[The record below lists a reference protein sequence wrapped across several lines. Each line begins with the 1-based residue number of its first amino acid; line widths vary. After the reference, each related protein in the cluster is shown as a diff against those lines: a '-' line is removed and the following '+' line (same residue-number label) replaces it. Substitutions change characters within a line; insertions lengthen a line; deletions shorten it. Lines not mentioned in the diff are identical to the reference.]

1 MKCNLVEVAKA
12 HPLYGRRLPFGQ
24 RGDKLHSRRLLLQD
38 AERQRAQHGVALV
51 DEGLGGGAS
60 VDRDHLTA
68 CGTEILC
75 CVKPMRTRDACAIH
89 RRSLASSGVRTGG
102 RVSDLPHCR
111 VQLDVQAFGQSH
123 GHARVAV
130 PDCQVTAGELKVVI
144 LRENGS
150 AFSC

>member
-1 MKCNLVEVAKA
+1 M
-12 HPLYGRRLPFGQ
+12 
-24 RGDKLHSRRLLLQD
+24 
-38 AERQRAQHGVALV
+38 
-51 DEGLGGGAS
+51 
-60 VDRDHLTA
+60 
-68 CGTEILC
+68 
-75 CVKPMRTRDACAIH
+75 
-89 RRSLASSGVRTGG
+89 ASSGVRTGG
-102 RVSDLPHCR
+102 RVSDLPHRR